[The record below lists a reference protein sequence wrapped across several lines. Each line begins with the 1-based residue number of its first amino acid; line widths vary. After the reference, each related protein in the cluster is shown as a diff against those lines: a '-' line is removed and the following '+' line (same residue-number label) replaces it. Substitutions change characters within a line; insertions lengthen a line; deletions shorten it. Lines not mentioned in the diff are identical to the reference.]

1 MRSNQEIGSLPCEGE
16 MEPSNPAKTNV
27 QPTHSMPIH
36 IAKVALKI
44 RGPAKLRD
52 LERPA
57 AIFLKDF
64 QMIEEDRSVT
74 GPAPPSIHK
83 VVQIKSTM
91 HTIISRIPI
100 TK

>member
-16 MEPSNPAKTNV
+16 IDPSNPAKTNV

-36 IAKVALKI
+36 IAKVALKMK
-44 RGPAKLRD
+44 GPAKLKD
-52 LERPA
+52 FECPA
-57 AIFLKDF
+57 ANFLKDF
-64 QMIEEDRSVT
+64 QMSEENQSVT

-91 HTIISRIPI
+91 HTIISIIPI